1 MDSLNS
7 ISKYVMRLRVKRA
20 IDDLKELEP
29 YLIKRK
35 QWECTPI
42 VLLAI
47 TKLVKPVANY
57 LPEAELLKDT
67 GFVLDT
73 SFNDVGSMLDWLDK
87 CIDYTTPDEEGNCQ
101 EIPKNHIMAVKKIT
115 ETGVY
120 NVFYSNYYYISP
132 TESVSELETRLT
144 TLVAQLNNLP
154 NSKVSYYNLRF
165 KEGLSQIFAFLE
177 SLIRILQYVETTGI
191 IRTIGRRQPGSKRG
205 FISSIW
211 RDHTRT
217 RP

>member
-1 MDSLNS
+1 MDALNS
-7 ISKYVMRLRVKRA
+7 ISKYVMRLRIARA
-20 IDDLKELEP
+20 LNDIKELEP
-29 YLIKRK
+29 YLVKRK

-47 TKLVKPVANY
+47 TKLIKPVAYY

-67 GFVLDT
+67 GAVLDT

-87 CIDYTTPDEEGNCQ
+87 CIEYTALDEQGNCQ
-101 EIPKNHIMAVKKIT
+101 EIPKDHIMSVKKIE

-144 TLVAQLNNLP
+144 TLVAQINNLS

-191 IRTIGRRQPGSKRG
+191 IRTVGWRQSDSKRG
-205 FISSIW
+205 LIPFI
-211 RDHTRT
+211 R
-217 RP
+217 